1 MALYIGGDVG
11 TSALKLVLLDEKGML
26 VRSVNEE
33 YPLSFP
39 HPGWSEQNPEDWW
52 KAFVKGLADLVRPEE
67 RHLVKGI
74 SLDGQMHG
82 LVALDKDGKVLRPA
96 ILWNDERTEEEVL
109 YLNDQIG
116 KEFLLANTGNIAYAG
131 FTAPKL
137 LWMKK
142 NEPDLFCRIAHIL
155 LPKDY
160 LVYRLTGRL
169 STDYSDA
176 AGTLLLDVKNR
187 KWSQKMLS
195 VCGLTSS
202 LLPQIHES
210 QDIVGNVGKDVR
222 QLLKLPE
229 DVFVLAG
236 AADNAAAALGV
247 GAVSSGDCNI
257 SLGTSGTIFMATDKF
272 AYDPNGT
279 IHAFNSA
286 NKSYCLLACMLSAAS
301 CLKWLND
308 SILKIKD
315 YNQEQALIAPSDLGH
330 NPVYFL
336 PYLMGERSPL
346 NDPAARGLFIGLSMD
361 TRRQDLTQAVLEGV
375 SFALKDSLVA
385 AQKMGLT
392 IAKSYLTGGGSKSPL
407 WRQMLADILDIRL
420 KIIGDEYGPAY
431 GMGMLAL
438 VADGIYPDLKAA
450 RDSLIKVKEVIV
462 PNRKTSALYQTRYES
477 FAKIYPTVK
486 SLYRELK

>member
-11 TSALKLVLLDEKGML
+11 TSALKLILLDEKGSV

-39 HPGWSEQNPEDWW
+39 QPGWSEQNPDDWW
-52 KAFVKGLADLVRPEE
+52 KAFIKGVTDLVRPDE
-67 RHLVKGI
+67 RRLIKGI
-74 SLDGQMHG
+74 ALDGQMHG
-82 LVALDKDGKVLRPA
+82 LVALDKNGKVIRPA
-96 ILWNDERTEEEVL
+96 ILWNDGRTEKEVL
-109 YLNDQIG
+109 YLNEQIG
-116 KEFLLANTGNIAYAG
+116 KESLLANTGNIAYAG

-142 NEPDLFCRIAHIL
+142 HEPELFAQIAHIM

-160 LVYRLTGRL
+160 LVYKLTGKF

-176 AGTLLLDVKNR
+176 AGTLLLDVKNK
-187 KWSQKMLS
+187 KWSQNMLLACCLDES
-195 VCGLTSS
+195 M
-202 LLPQIHES
+202 LPPLHES
-210 QDIVGNVGKDVR
+210 QDIVGTLEKDA
-222 QLLKLPE
+222 QLTLNLPNGI
-229 DVFVLAG
+229 FVCAG

-247 GAVSSGDCNI
+247 GAVASGDCNI

-272 AYDPNGT
+272 AYDPNGA

-308 SILKIKD
+308 DILKTAD
-315 YNQEQALIAPSDLGH
+315 YSGEQALISKADLGH
-330 NPVYFL
+330 NRVYFL

-346 NDPAARGLFIGLSMD
+346 NDPAARGVFIGLSMD
-361 TRRQDLTQAVLEGV
+361 TKRQDLTQAVLEGV

-385 AQKMGLT
+385 ADRMGLA
-392 IAKSYLTGGGSKSPL
+392 IKESYLTGGGSKSPL
-407 WRQMLADILDIRL
+407 WRQMLADILQIKL

-438 VADGIYPDLKAA
+438 VADGVYKDLKSA
-450 RDSLIKVKEVIV
+450 RDSLIKVKKVVV
-462 PNRKTSALYQTRYES
+462 PEEETSALYQVRYQS
-477 FAKIYPTVK
+477 FEKIYPTVK
-486 SLYRELK
+486 GLYRELK